1 MDRHEF
7 WKTQPV
13 PKIGTKVEKPGT
25 IYAQLPRAFDNPII
39 LPDECEWKTLD
50 IEDESDLDSLHSFLS
65 EHYVQD
71 TDDRF
76 RLRYSKEFITL
87 LLTQND
93 TRSVA
98 AITLRETGQIIGC
111 ISYVMTTNVVHG
123 ESFQMAE
130 VNFLCIDET
139 FRNKR
144 MAPVLIS
151 EITRRVTR
159 HGIDKAMYTVGNK
172 IPTPFSVTRY
182 YHRPLNVRFL
192 IDIGFM
198 DCGDQ
203 TMESVEKIYQLPSK
217 MSRNFV
223 RLDESNLEGA
233 YSCFISYVDNGYDC
247 YPDFSL
253 EEFRHMFLHN
263 DVVRT
268 YVVTDTENSN
278 EVLDFCSYYN
288 LDSTVVSDGSIM
300 RAANLFYYSCNN
312 TDLRMICLNLM
323 IEAKNRGIDVFNA
336 TDMGENL
343 KILSDLRFIS
353 GTGVSY
359 YYMYNYRVPPI
370 VPTKIFKIIP

>member
-123 ESFQMAE
+123 ESFQMA
-130 VNFLCIDET
+130 
-139 FRNKR
+139 
-144 MAPVLIS
+144 
-151 EITRRVTR
+151 
-159 HGIDKAMYTVGNK
+159 
-172 IPTPFSVTRY
+172 
-182 YHRPLNVRFL
+182 
-192 IDIGFM
+192 
-198 DCGDQ
+198 
-203 TMESVEKIYQLPSK
+203 
-217 MSRNFV
+217 
-223 RLDESNLEGA
+223 
-233 YSCFISYVDNGYDC
+233 
-247 YPDFSL
+247 
-253 EEFRHMFLHN
+253 
-263 DVVRT
+263 
-268 YVVTDTENSN
+268 
-278 EVLDFCSYYN
+278 
-288 LDSTVVSDGSIM
+288 
-300 RAANLFYYSCNN
+300 
-312 TDLRMICLNLM
+312 
-323 IEAKNRGIDVFNA
+323 
-336 TDMGENL
+336 
-343 KILSDLRFIS
+343 
-353 GTGVSY
+353 
-359 YYMYNYRVPPI
+359 
-370 VPTKIFKIIP
+370 